1 MTTTSAREH
10 GEASSGI
17 GSADAQFVTM
27 TISDQLFG
35 LPVLSVHDV
44 LAPQKI
50 TRIPLAPREVAGALN
65 LRGRIVTTID
75 VREALD
81 LPRTA
86 DRAAGMYVVVE
97 HGGEFYS
104 LMIDTV
110 GEVMTLPADHFERT
124 PQTVVGQFEFCWLAL
139 QALIPEIMPAEYP
152 SEYASLDQSPSI
164 KPAFPT

>member
-65 LRGRIVTTID
+65 LRGRIVTAID

-124 PQTVVGQFEFCWLAL
+124 PQTLNSRWREVSKGIYRLNGQLLVVLDVERLLDFRRP
-139 QALIPEIMPAEYP
+139 QAA
-152 SEYASLDQSPSI
+152 
-164 KPAFPT
+164 